1 MPEDLPTPKSSIKE
15 IEQKSQKQLQRKKMN
30 KCSRKRGRFDL
41 VFVAKKALKTTVL
54 SDKILYEK
62 VVTKQ

>member
-30 KCSRKRGRFDL
+30 KYSRKRGRFDL

-62 VVTKQ
+62 VITKQ

>member
-1 MPEDLPTPKSSIKE
+1 
-15 IEQKSQKQLQRKKMN
+15 MN

>member
-30 KCSRKRGRFDL
+30 KYSRKRGRFDL
-41 VFVAKKALKTTVL
+41 VFSKKT
-54 SDKILYEK
+54 
-62 VVTKQ
+62 Q

>member
-30 KCSRKRGRFDL
+30 KYSRKRGRFDL
-41 VFVAKKALKTTVL
+41 VFVAKKALKTTAL

>member
-30 KCSRKRGRFDL
+30 KYSRKRGRFDL